1 MVGVGVS
8 GWGVEQMSV
17 CLESRAAY
25 IWTDQAEELVT
36 REQYFKYSANKTK
49 GFLFSPNQ
57 GTGTLF
63 QFPTGML
70 TNLIRKPDLQL
81 RKLMQDNG

>member
-25 IWTDQAEELVT
+25 IWTDEAEELVT
-36 REQYFKYSANKTK
+36 REQYFKYSASKTK
-49 GFLFSPNQ
+49 GFY
-57 GTGTLF
+57 
-63 QFPTGML
+63 FPQTKGL
-70 TNLIRKPDLQL
+70 EHYSSFPL
-81 RKLMQDNG
+81 GC